1 MSAPIQDPAELRRNA
16 ELLAALAQ
24 HLNDHA
30 SLIDSTQ
37 PTQTTLESVKAIQTD
52 LAQRIAALEDVV
64 RKAQGVI
71 DLMNQVDHL
80 NSELIELKN
89 TFGVAQQDIDSLPQ
103 PIEPALPIPEPIPD
117 AYISQGRAK
126 RTVVAQ
132 CYNEEFL
139 LPWWLKHHKHV
150 YDHGIIVDY
159 ASTDRTRDI
168 IREICP
174 TWEIVPSRNEHF
186 NGNAVD
192 EEIMD
197 IERGLDGWRMAMN
210 ITEMLYGNLDHLTN
224 TTNPTQYMI
233 TNYVFVDMEDPAKCP
248 ELTYDRPLHEQRYWG
263 FHDYDTNR
271 DPGIA
276 YGPGKGEWSRLN
288 RSLHNHPVQYTGGR
302 HYPRTDYTF
311 DDLVLFY
318 YGWADIGERG
328 LARKTQIRARIH
340 DGMTGIH
347 THERDEYINM
357 YRHHQQPV
365 STDLRPQIASILA
378 HHHRCTGQEW

>member
-1 MSAPIQDPAELRRNA
+1 MSLPIQDPAELRRNA

-37 PTQTTLESVKAIQTD
+37 ATKTTLESIKATQEE
-52 LAQRIAALEDVV
+52 LAQRIQIIEGVIS
-64 RKAQGVI
+64 KAQGVV
-71 DLMNQVDHL
+71 DLMSQVDRL
-80 NSELIELKN
+80 NSELTALKS
-89 TFGVAQQDIDSLPQ
+89 TFGTVQQNIDSVQQ
-103 PIEPALPIPEPIPD
+103 PVEVPAPIPPE
-117 AYISQGRAK
+117 AYISQGRTK

-159 ASTDRTRDI
+159 ASTDRTREI
-168 IREICP
+168 IKEICP
-174 TWEIVPSRNEHF
+174 SWEIVPSRNEHF

-192 EEIMD
+192 QEIMD
-197 IERGLDGWRMAMN
+197 IEKSLDGWRMAMN

-224 TTNPTQYMI
+224 TPDPTQYMI

-248 ELTYDRPLHEQRYWG
+248 ELTYDRPIHEQRYWG
-263 FHDYDTNR
+263 FHDFDTNK
-271 DPGIA
+271 DPGRA

-288 RSLHNHPVQYTGGR
+288 RSLHNYPVEYTGGR
-302 HYPRTDYTF
+302 HYPFTDYTF
-311 DDLVLFY
+311 EDLVIFY
-318 YGWADIGERG
+318 YGWADIGPRG

-340 DGMTGIH
+340 DGMLGIH
-347 THERDEYINM
+347 THNQDEYIDM
-357 YRHHQQPV
+357 YRTHQQPV
-365 STDLRPQIASILA
+365 SVDMRPQMANILE
-378 HHHRCTGQEW
+378 HHRRCTGQDW